1 MYGIKFTIDY
11 EDISF
16 EGFSLTNEVYLDF
29 SGSGVIFF
37 EDFDNLLKKAE
48 LLDKDEFAD
57 IIMEEY
63 LTDFNNYED
72 TINLNQED
80 LDYAYKEYIK
90 EYKNL
95 E

>member
-63 LTDFNNYED
+63 LTNFNNYED

-80 LDYAYKEYIK
+80 LDYAYKEYVK

>member
-29 SGSGVIFF
+29 SGFGVIFF
-37 EDFDNLLKKAE
+37 EDFDNLLKKTE

-80 LDYAYKEYIK
+80 LDYAYKEYVK

>member
-1 MYGIKFTIDY
+1 MYGIKFTVEYNDV
-11 EDISF
+11 SF
-16 EGFSLTNEVYLDF
+16 ENFPLTYDAYLDF

-80 LDYAYKEYIK
+80 LDYTYKEYVK

>member
-48 LLDKDEFAD
+48 LLDKDEFVD

-80 LDYAYKEYIK
+80 LDYAYKEYVK

>member
-63 LTDFNNYED
+63 LTDFNN
-72 TINLNQED
+72 
-80 LDYAYKEYIK
+80 
-90 EYKNL
+90 
-95 E
+95 

>member
-37 EDFDNLLKKAE
+37 EDFDNLLKKTE

-80 LDYAYKEYIK
+80 LDYAYKEYVK

>member
-1 MYGIKFTIDY
+1 M
-11 EDISF
+11 
-16 EGFSLTNEVYLDF
+16 
-29 SGSGVIFF
+29 IFF

-80 LDYAYKEYIK
+80 LDYAYKEYVK

>member
-1 MYGIKFTIDY
+1 MYDIRFTVNY

-37 EDFDNLLKKAE
+37 KDFDNLLKKAE

-63 LTDFNNYED
+63 LTDFNTYED

-80 LDYAYKEYIK
+80 LDYAYKEYVK

>member
-48 LLDKDEFAD
+48 LLDKDEFTD

-63 LTDFNNYED
+63 LTDFDNYED

-80 LDYAYKEYIK
+80 LDYAYKEYVK

>member
-1 MYGIKFTIDY
+1 MYGIKFNIDY

-37 EDFDNLLKKAE
+37 EDFDNLLKKTE

-80 LDYAYKEYIK
+80 LDYAYKEYVK

>member
-11 EDISF
+11 ENISF

-37 EDFDNLLKKAE
+37 EDFDNLLKKTE
-48 LLDKDEFAD
+48 LLDKYEFAD

-80 LDYAYKEYIK
+80 LDYAYKEYVK

>member
-37 EDFDNLLKKAE
+37 EDFDNLLKKTE
-48 LLDKDEFAD
+48 LIDKDEFAD

-80 LDYAYKEYIK
+80 LDYAYKEYVK

>member
-11 EDISF
+11 EGISF

-29 SGSGVIFF
+29 SGSEVIFF
-37 EDFDNLLKKAE
+37 EDFDNLLKKTE

-80 LDYAYKEYIK
+80 LDYTYKEYVK

>member
-37 EDFDNLLKKAE
+37 EDFDNLLKKTE

-63 LTDFNNYED
+63 LIDFNNYED

-80 LDYAYKEYIK
+80 LDYAYKEYVK

>member
-37 EDFDNLLKKAE
+37 EDFDNLLKKTE

-57 IIMEEY
+57 IIMEE
-63 LTDFNNYED
+63 
-72 TINLNQED
+72 
-80 LDYAYKEYIK
+80 
-90 EYKNL
+90 
-95 E
+95 

>member
-1 MYGIKFTIDY
+1 MYGIKFTVDY

>member
-37 EDFDNLLKKAE
+37 EDFDNLLKKTE

-63 LTDFNNYED
+63 LTDFNNYGD

-80 LDYAYKEYIK
+80 LDYAYKEYVK

>member
-37 EDFDNLLKKAE
+37 EDFDNLLKKTE

-80 LDYAYKEYIK
+80 LDYAYNEYVK

>member
-1 MYGIKFTIDY
+1 MYGIKFTIDC

-37 EDFDNLLKKAE
+37 EDFDNLLKKTE

-80 LDYAYKEYIK
+80 LDYAYKEYVK

>member
-63 LTDFNNYED
+63 LTDFNNYGD

-80 LDYAYKEYIK
+80 LDYAYKEYVK

>member
-16 EGFSLTNEVYLDF
+16 KGFSLTNEVYLDF

-80 LDYAYKEYIK
+80 LDYTYKEYVK

>member
-1 MYGIKFTIDY
+1 MYGIKFNIDY

-80 LDYAYKEYIK
+80 LDYAYKEYVK